1 MAQYIIPGIFAV
13 VVAIIEAVAIRDRK
27 RAEKE
32 KAHQAEREK
41 AREELMILLVE
52 STGAAI
58 ALAEATGHAMQ
69 RGHTNGDMEAA
80 LEYAASVKHKQKTF
94 LTRQGV
100 HAIQD

>member
-1 MAQYIIPGIFAV
+1 MAQYIIPALAMV

-52 STGAAI
+52 SNRAAI
-58 ALAEATGHAMQ
+58 DVAVATGRAMQ

-80 LEYAASVKHKQKTF
+80 LEYAVSIKHKQKDF

>member
-1 MAQYIIPGIFAV
+1 MWQYIIPAAAAV
-13 VVAIIEAVAIRDRK
+13 VVAVVEALAARDRS
-27 RAEKE
+27 RAKKE

-41 AREELMILLVE
+41 AREELMVLLVE

-80 LEYAASVKHKQKTF
+80 LEYAATVKHKQKDF

-100 HAIQD
+100 HAMQD